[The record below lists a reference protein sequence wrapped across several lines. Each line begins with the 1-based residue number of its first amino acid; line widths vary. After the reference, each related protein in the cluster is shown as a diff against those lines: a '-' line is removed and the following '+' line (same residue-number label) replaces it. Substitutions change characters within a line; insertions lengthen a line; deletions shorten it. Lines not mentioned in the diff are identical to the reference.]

1 MIDTIKLRNDSSR
14 CYNGIKPGQT
24 VNVEDP
30 TFYIVNGFSPVDQLP
45 VEQKESELE
54 SKTKKELE
62 EMCQN
67 LGIEV
72 PKDGKKAD
80 LIKLIEEASTEGDGT
95 EGGESGDE
103 SDEDLKN
110 ELE

>member
-1 MIDTIKLRNDSSR
+1 MIDTIKLRNDSTR

-24 VNVEDP
+24 VDVEDP
-30 TFYIVNGFSPVDQLP
+30 TFYIVNGFNPVDQLP
-45 VEQKESELE
+45 VEQKEDGLE
-54 SKTKKELE
+54 DKTKKELE

-95 EGGESGDE
+95 EGGESEDE

>member
-1 MIDTIKLRNDSSR
+1 MTDTIKLRNDSSR

-30 TFYIVNGFSPVDQLP
+30 TFYIVNGFNPVDELP

-95 EGGESGDE
+95 EGGES
-103 SDEDLKN
+103 DEDLKN